1 MRLRSAFAIG
11 FLLFLG
17 SVLALP
23 SQALAPIRHRSF
35 HLSPPASA
43 KSIDLTTNTPTTV
56 PITVPA
62 SDPIPATIGLTI
74 LDQLPPE
81 VLARAYCIRDRES
94 HGDYQAQNPSS
105 TASGAWQ
112 FLDSSWIAYGGS
124 QFTPRAWMATPAQ
137 QDQVFLWAYAQSGL
151 SPWAGGGYSC

>member
-1 MRLRSAFAIG
+1 MFRSAFAIG
-11 FLLFLG
+11 ISMFLG
-17 SVLALP
+17 SVFALP
-23 SQALAPIRHRSF
+23 SQASAPIRHQSF

-43 KSIDLTTNTPTTV
+43 KSIDLTTNIPTTIPV
-56 PITVPA
+56 
-62 SDPIPATIGLTI
+62 SDPMPATIVAAPTT
-74 LDQLPPE
+74 LDQLPFD

-94 HGDYQAQNPSS
+94 HGDYQAQNPMS

-124 QFTPRAWMATPAQ
+124 QFSPRAWIATQAQ